1 MKRPTSRIQSRMTS
15 YVRDKLKAHWW
26 NAVWK
31 IKQENIG
38 GTRLVSSL
46 KFWPFD
52 QLRSICE
59 NSFLNKISIPKF
71 PILSRFV
78 SPTSFG
84 PWIPGCGD
92 RPILKGRS
100 LWLDPSY
107 SKFNLKKNL
116 DSDWSKIVSF
126 LIYGNCCKLQSWS
139 VSHFLIWLTMSSK
152 WLCHLVQISSSQIRL
167 RVTWIGLYLEL
178 PRWKCHL
185 FVSDYPIHPFD
196 GANDQFLI
204 MMKNYRKSGK
214 LKNFRPTF
222 EKFKPFEDLKIW
234 FKNNRKNGNSK
245 ITLS

>member
-1 MKRPTSRIQSRMTS
+1 MSVDR
-15 YVRDKLKAHWW
+15 VRGLK
-26 NAVWK
+26 
-31 IKQENIG
+31 I
-38 GTRLVSSL
+38 
-46 KFWPFD
+46 F
-52 QLRSICE
+52 
-59 NSFLNKISIPKF
+59 ISPG
-71 PILSRFV
+71 PES
-78 SPTSFG
+78 TGFG
-84 PWIPGCGD
+84 PWIPGCAHRQIWFPKTVHFD
-92 RPILKGRS
+92 STRLIQS
-100 LWLDPSY
+100 LTW
-107 SKFNLKKNL
+107 KKNL

-139 VSHFLIWLTMSSK
+139 VSHFLIWLTMSSR

-196 GANDQFLI
+196 GANDQFLK

-245 ITLS
+245 IMLS